1 MKKII
6 TAVVAMLRVRSREAA
21 LLAALFGM
29 TAISATAFAEMKI
42 GTVNM
47 VDLVKLH
54 PSYET
59 NKSLLKSTDK
69 DYKEKLDKRQEEIK
83 AIADDGKKAQED
95 LSNPMLSASA
105 KASAQK
111 KLESVQRRYIAAR
124 QDMEAEVR
132 RYQNELA
139 DLESRLMKLQTEDIR
154 EKISAYAKKNGY
166 DMIIDATML
175 AYSKESF
182 EVTDEILREMG
193 IDPAKRKTL
202 KDKDDKTDAKAK

>member
-1 MKKII
+1 MKTI
-6 TAVVAMLRVRSREAA
+6 TIAICTVLCAA
-21 LLAALFGM
+21 
-29 TAISATAFAEMKI
+29 AFADMKI

-59 NKSLLKSTDK
+59 NKALLKSTDK
-69 DYKEKLDKRQEEIK
+69 DYKEKLDKRQEDIK
-83 AIADDGKKAQED
+83 AIADEGKKAQED

-111 KLESVQRRYIAAR
+111 NLESVQRKYIAAR
-124 QDMEAEVR
+124 QDMEADIR
-132 RYQNELA
+132 RYQGDLA

-154 EKISAYAKKNGY
+154 GKISAYAKKNGY

-182 EVTDEILREMG
+182 DVTDNILREMG

-202 KDKDDKTDAKAK
+202 KDKDDKSDAKAK

>member
-1 MKKII
+1 MACW
-6 TAVVAMLRVRSREAA
+6 TVLSD
-21 LLAALFGM
+21 
-29 TAISATAFAEMKI
+29 MKI

-59 NKSLLKSTDK
+59 NKALLKSTDK
-69 DYKEKLDKRQEEIK
+69 DYKEKLDKRQEDIK
-83 AIADDGKKAQED
+83 AIADEGKKAQED

-111 KLESVQRRYIAAR
+111 NLESVQRKYIAAR
-124 QDMEAEVR
+124 QDMEADVR
-132 RYQNELA
+132 RYQSELA

-154 EKISAYAKKNGY
+154 AKISAYAKKNGY

-182 EVTDEILREMG
+182 DVTDAILREMG
-193 IDPAKRKTL
+193 IDPAKRTAL
-202 KDKDDKTDAKAK
+202 KDKDDKSDVKAK

>member
-1 MKKII
+1 MGKMMTI
-6 TAVVAMLRVRSREAA
+6 TGATLRVLPKKAA
-21 LLAALFGM
+21 LLTVLSGM
-29 TAISATAFAEMKI
+29 VAISATAFAEMKI

-59 NKSLLKSTDK
+59 NKALLKSTDK
-69 DYKEKLDKRQEEIK
+69 DYKEKLDKRQEDIK
-83 AIADDGKKAQED
+83 AIADEGKKAQED
-95 LSNPMLSASA
+95 LSNPMLSVSA

-111 KLESVQRRYIAAR
+111 NLESVQRRYIAAR

-132 RYQNELA
+132 RYQNELSE
-139 DLESRLMKLQTEDIR
+139 LEGRLMKLQTEDIR

-182 EVTDEILREMG
+182 DVTDDVLRAMG

-202 KDKDDKTDAKAK
+202 KDDKPDAKAK